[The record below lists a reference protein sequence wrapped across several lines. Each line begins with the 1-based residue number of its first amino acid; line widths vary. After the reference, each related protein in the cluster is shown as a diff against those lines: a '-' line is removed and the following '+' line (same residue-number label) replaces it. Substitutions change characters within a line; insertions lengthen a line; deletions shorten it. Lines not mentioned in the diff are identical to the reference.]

1 MPRVNRSVAS
11 PVLEAN
17 DRVVEAAVNDGSGA
31 VDANAPARRPGR
43 VSPNYSAVQDLLI
56 SKAFIHAS
64 TDLVNGKSQRG
75 ATFKGKIAESY
86 NLVVAEQLRLD
97 KEGYESTARVVK
109 SVNYD
114 LCIDEPPVEV
124 QDPVASPYPAR
135 TGDALHRRFSVT
147 ISPAVS
153 KFLGLERQNPKK
165 SGESFDQWFAR
176 IAIMYKK
183 RFEHDFIWRLCKEYL
198 QNKPKFSQYM
208 EDQDGKEKANKRP
221 TGKKQQVALESDSAA
236 IQAFS
241 AKATEQI
248 LGVASGSNKE
258 NEEAKGAFYNSIGRL
273 ADMGSDY
280 MFMQVADEAT
290 KAAMARS
297 AGEKRVLRMEI
308 ELLEL
313 KKQKLQ
319 LMEETEASAAGTGQ
333 LFSTEN
339 MDDTDS
345 DLSE

>member
-1 MPRVNRSVAS
+1 MPRVNRYVAS

-17 DRVVEAAVNDGSGA
+17 ERVVEAAVNDGSEA
-31 VDANAPARRPGR
+31 ADATAPARRPGR

-64 TDLVNGKSQRG
+64 TDSVAGTSQRG
-75 ATFKGKIAESY
+75 ATFKAKIAESY

-97 KEGYESTARVVK
+97 KEGYESAARVVR

-114 LCIDEPPVEV
+114 LGMNEPIDDV

-135 TGDALHRRFSVT
+135 TGDALHRRFSTT

-183 RFEHDFIWRLCKEYL
+183 RFETDFIWRLCKEYL

-208 EDQDGKEKANKRP
+208 EDQDGKEKASKRP
-221 TGKKQQVALESDSAA
+221 TGKKQQVALDSDSAA
-236 IQAFS
+236 ISAFS
-241 AKATEQI
+241 AKAAEQI
-248 LGVASGSNKE
+248 VGVASSSNKE
-258 NEEAKGAFYNSIGRL
+258 NEAAKSGFFNSIGRL

-280 MFMQVADEAT
+280 MFMQVADEET
-290 KAAMARS
+290 KAAMART

-313 KKQKLQ
+313 KKQKLL
-319 LMEETEASAAGTGQ
+319 LMEETSDIATLTRP
-333 LFSTEN
+333 LFNS
-339 MDDTDS
+339 DDTDS
-345 DLSE
+345 DSSM